1 LHLTIRIAACAA
13 AIALSPLASAAE
25 PLNIRP
31 GLWEVT
37 QTMTMSGAPLY
48 VEGMPAAG
56 QAEYAKSWAK
66 DAGKPQTETD
76 KQCITEKDVKDA
88 KMFENA
94 GQTGKQ
100 CKLTTSKQTATAWV
114 ASSEC
119 KDAKTTNLIQLD
131 YAAPAPERFTGSM
144 KSTMTSPNGKTIIDM
159 KMSGKWVGASCPDE
173 DGDEE
178 EEDAAE

>member
-1 LHLTIRIAACAA
+1 LHFTIRMAACVTV
-13 AIALSPLASAAE
+13 ALPGVTLAAE
-25 PLNIRP
+25 SLNIRP

-56 QAEYAKSWAK
+56 RAEYAKSWAK
-66 DAGKPQTETD
+66 DVGKPQTDTD
-76 KQCITEKDVKDA
+76 KQCITEKDIKNA
-88 KMFENA
+88 KVFENPS
-94 GQTGKQ
+94 QEGKQ
-100 CKLTTSKQTATAWV
+100 CKVTTSKQTSTAWV

-144 KSTMTSPNGKTIIDM
+144 KSTMTSPNGKTVIDM

-173 DGDEE
+173 DAEEE